1 MNGMGS
7 IFLAFTFM
15 LEFHYGTSF
24 GKQVS
29 GVDEKFMGMLLST
42 SRIFP
47 KIFPGVT
54 EEVTP

>member
-1 MNGMGS
+1 
-7 IFLAFTFM
+7 M

-29 GVDEKFMGMLLST
+29 GVDDKFMGMLLST

>member
-1 MNGMGS
+1 
-7 IFLAFTFM
+7 M
-15 LEFHYGTSF
+15 LEFNYGTSF

-29 GVDEKFMGMLLST
+29 GVDDKFMGMLLST

-47 KIFPGVT
+47 RIFPGVT